1 MIRVIALALGAGGL
15 IGYAILRVTVQHRP
29 VLPSAIGAV
38 LGLVVLGLLAR
49 KPR

>member
-1 MIRVIALALGAGGL
+1 MIRAIALGLGVAGL

-29 VLPSAIGAV
+29 VLPSVIGAV
-38 LGLVVLGLLAR
+38 LGLIVLGLLAR